1 MRVSRSRS
9 VSSRLI
15 VSTLLF
21 SSIITLASTSLQ
33 LYIDYARDVDLIHDR
48 MRQVKDSHL
57 ESIGASLWALD
68 REQLQ
73 VQVEGIHSL
82 PDMRH
87 VEVVVD
93 GRPFVA
99 VGWSQDGNTIRRSF
113 PLERVYQG
121 ERIRLGTLNCTA
133 SLDGVYARLRDRVLV
148 ILGTQAIKTFLVS
161 AFIFLMFQYLVTRH
175 LVRMADYARGL
186 MPGNLDAPLKLERPP
201 REEEGSD
208 ELDVV
213 ANAMNEMRTNL
224 ASSLRELEAEHTRRC
239 HAERLAGIGQLAA
252 SIAHEI
258 RNPLASIIN
267 GAELL
272 GRPSVPSA
280 SKDEVVALINA
291 ETQRLKRILDDFL
304 RFARRRPSEPKPND
318 LRSTIHHVVESVRL
332 GLDDERAIIIDVEI
346 ESGLGQ
352 ANFDTEHIEQ
362 VLWNLL
368 LNSVRAMP
376 RGGRLV
382 VKAWRTGP
390 RIEVLV
396 ADTGVGMSPSLAERA
411 AEPFV
416 AGAGNGTGLGLSIVK
431 RILADH
437 GSTLAISSAPGKG
450 TTIAFSLDAIGA
462 ACTKS

>member
-1 MRVSRSRS
+1 
-9 VSSRLI
+9 
-15 VSTLLF
+15 LLF
-21 SSIITLASTSLQ
+21 SSVITLASTSLQ
-33 LYIDYARDVDLIHDR
+33 LYIDYARDVDLIYDR
-48 MRQVKDSHL
+48 MRQIKDSYL
-57 ESIGASLWALD
+57 ESIGASLWAFD

-93 GRPFVA
+93 GRPFVTA
-99 VGWSQDGNTIRRSF
+99 GWSKEGNTIHRSF
-113 PLERVYQG
+113 PLDRVYQG
-121 ERIRLGTLNCTA
+121 ERIKLGTLNCTA
-133 SLDGVYARLRDRVLV
+133 SLDGIYGRLRDRVLV

-201 REEEGSD
+201 RGKEQSD
-208 ELDVV
+208 ELDIV
-213 ANAMNEMRTNL
+213 ASAMNEMRTNL
-224 ASSLRELEAEHTRRC
+224 ASNLKELEAEHSRRC
-239 HAERLAGIGQLAA
+239 QAEQLAGIGQLAA
-252 SIAHEI
+252 NIAHEI

-272 GRPSVPSA
+272 GRPSVASA

-304 RFARRRPSEPKPND
+304 GFARRRPSEPKPND
-318 LRSTIHHVVESVRL
+318 LSRTIQHVVETVRL
-332 GLDDERAIIIDVEI
+332 GLNDERAITIDVDI
-346 ESGLGQ
+346 ERSLGQ
-352 ANFDTEHIEQ
+352 ANFDSEHIEQ

-368 LNSVRAMP
+368 LNSLRAMP
-376 RGGRLV
+376 KGGRVL

-390 RIEVLV
+390 RIKVLV
-396 ADTGVGMSPSLAERA
+396 IDTGIGMSPSLAEHA

-416 AGAGNGTGLGLSIVK
+416 AGAGNGTGLGLSIAR

-437 GSTLAISSAPGKG
+437 GSTLTISSAPDKG

-462 ACTKS
+462 TCKKS